1 MTDQIDKEIEAIK
14 RVLSALEPLR
24 PEVRTSVLRYVTGR
38 LQMPQQPVQAS
49 EQAVPAGS
57 ATGLGESAIG
67 QKSSQTHIKEF
78 KEQKKPRYAI
88 EMAAVVAYYLQD
100 LAPPKERK
108 DRISTRDVETYFK
121 IAEFKLPT
129 KSQFTLPNARA
140 AGYFDAVGNGE
151 YKLNAVGHNLVA
163 HSLPRNK
170 DDNIARARKPKEKS
184 APAQKRK

>member
-1 MTDQIDKEIEAIK
+1 M
-14 RVLSALEPLR
+14 
-24 PEVRTSVLRYVTGR
+24 
-38 LQMPQQPVQAS
+38 
-49 EQAVPAGS
+49 
-57 ATGLGESAIG
+57 G

-78 KEQKKPRYAI
+78 KEQKNPRYAI

-108 DRISTRDVETYFK
+108 DTISTRDVETYFK

-129 KSQFTLPNARA
+129 KPQFTLPNAKA

-163 HSLPRNK
+163 HSLPRGK
-170 DDNIARARKPKEKS
+170 DDNIARARKPKGKS
-184 APAQKRK
+184 APWPAPGSGDTKFGVTMGPEGGHAETEVYAGVQA